1 MYHTKT
7 YFAICIFRF
16 RTYSA
21 VFSYCINVNIL
32 NSINRYVHVNVNQ
45 IKEPVNVTET
55 ISVRY
60 MIS

>member
-21 VFSYCINVNIL
+21 VFSYCIIKLINVNIL
-32 NSINRYVHVNVNQ
+32 NTINR
-45 IKEPVNVTET
+45 
-55 ISVRY
+55 
-60 MIS
+60 